1 MEKSIAIFCLL
12 SIASLKVKV
21 LRRGGVVVSVPE
33 LRPRRMEEERPPAAG
48 SGAGTGRVRRGGF
61 VVWLHGLGDC
71 GRANEFIADHFSA
84 AALSD
89 ARWAFPTAPTAPVT
103 CNRGM
108 RMPSWFDIHDA
119 PITSVSQNRP
129 VASLLPCA
137 ASSLL
142 LPCVCVRACV
152 KRSVRGEEDVLRAVQ
167 IVHTM
172 IDREIAS
179 GTGPE
184 DVFVFGLSQGG
195 ALSIASV
202 LLYPKTLGGCAVFSG
217 FLPFDSSSSSSFAA
231 RVTDEAKKTPV
242 LWIHGGADSLI
253 PVQEGW
259 KGETGSSSCG
269 DSAWHASSRN
279 TTGSATLWRRTNWST
294 ASGGRRR
301 PFWEWERTNTDEDK
315 ARGRRRRRVAVRGR
329 GRGRGARASRCSAG
343 SSISSPDSRRRRRLF
358 LFLLL

>member
-1 MEKSIAIFCLL
+1 
-12 SIASLKVKV
+12 
-21 LRRGGVVVSVPE
+21 
-33 LRPRRMEEERPPAAG
+33 MEEERPPAAG
-48 SGAGTGRVRRGGF
+48 SGRVRRGGF

-84 AALSD
+84 AAFSD

-119 PITSVSQNRP
+119 PITS
-129 VASLLPCA
+129 
-137 ASSLL
+137 
-142 LPCVCVRACV
+142 
-152 KRSVRGEEDVLRAVQ
+152 RSVRGEEDVLGAVQ

-217 FLPFDSSSSSSFAA
+217 FLPFDSSSSSFAA

-253 PVQEGW
+253 PVKEGRDGVKFLRGLGMACEFKEYDRLGHTLAPYELEHCERW
-259 KGETGSSSCG
+259 ASETVLGVGEDEHGRRQGPGKKKKKGGRPGTGTGTGSKSKSLFCG
-269 DSAWHASSRN
+269 VFNLFSR
-279 TTGSATLWRRTNWST
+279 
-294 ASGGRRR
+294 
-301 PFWEWERTNTDEDK
+301 
-315 ARGRRRRRVAVRGR
+315 
-329 GRGRGARASRCSAG
+329 
-343 SSISSPDSRRRRRLF
+343 
-358 LFLLL
+358 

>member
-1 MEKSIAIFCLL
+1 
-12 SIASLKVKV
+12 
-21 LRRGGVVVSVPE
+21 
-33 LRPRRMEEERPPAAG
+33 MEEERPPAAG

-119 PITSVSQNRP
+119 PITS
-129 VASLLPCA
+129 
-137 ASSLL
+137 
-142 LPCVCVRACV
+142 
-152 KRSVRGEEDVLRAVQ
+152 RSVRGEEDVLRAVQ

-269 DSAWHASSRN
+269 DSAWHASSRLGH
-279 TTGSATLWRRTNWST
+279 TLAPYELEHCERWASETVLGVGEDEHGRRQGPGKKKKKGGRPGTGTGTGSKSKSLFCGVFNL
-294 ASGGRRR
+294 
-301 PFWEWERTNTDEDK
+301 F
-315 ARGRRRRRVAVRGR
+315 
-329 GRGRGARASRCSAG
+329 SR
-343 SSISSPDSRRRRRLF
+343 
-358 LFLLL
+358 

>member
-1 MEKSIAIFCLL
+1 
-12 SIASLKVKV
+12 
-21 LRRGGVVVSVPE
+21 
-33 LRPRRMEEERPPAAG
+33 
-48 SGAGTGRVRRGGF
+48 
-61 VVWLHGLGDC
+61 
-71 GRANEFIADHFSA
+71 
-84 AALSD
+84 
-89 ARWAFPTAPTAPVT
+89 
-103 CNRGM
+103 GM

-119 PITSVSQNRP
+119 PITS
-129 VASLLPCA
+129 
-137 ASSLL
+137 
-142 LPCVCVRACV
+142 
-152 KRSVRGEEDVLRAVQ
+152 RSVRGEEDVLRAVQ

-269 DSAWHASSRN
+269 DSAWHASS
-279 TTGSATLWRRTNWST
+279 
-294 ASGGRRR
+294 
-301 PFWEWERTNTDEDK
+301 
-315 ARGRRRRRVAVRGR
+315 
-329 GRGRGARASRCSAG
+329 
-343 SSISSPDSRRRRRLF
+343 
-358 LFLLL
+358 